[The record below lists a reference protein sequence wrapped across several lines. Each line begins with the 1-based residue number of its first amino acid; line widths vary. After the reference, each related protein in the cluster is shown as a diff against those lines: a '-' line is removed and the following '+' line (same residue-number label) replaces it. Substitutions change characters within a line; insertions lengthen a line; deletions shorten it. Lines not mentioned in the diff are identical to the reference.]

1 MNAIFKSILSV
12 VFVLVFW
19 GCSIPT
25 DFYLQNLTET
35 KKTVKINYKK
45 RMVKELS
52 EGFYGTLSFNYENDI
67 VQPKFFRKNKNLK
80 SLEKKIDSSGATLE
94 INPHSTVRI
103 EKAHNFM
110 WKWYIVDVEID
121 GQKYS
126 IDEIIKKSESIKDD
140 YIFKIE

>member
-94 INPHSTVRI
+94 INPHSTVQI
-103 EKAHNFM
+103 EKTHNFM

>member
-80 SLEKKIDSSGATLE
+80 SLEKKLDSSGTTLE

-103 EKAHNFM
+103 EKTHNFM

>member
-1 MNAIFKSILSV
+1 MNAISKSILSV

-52 EGFYGTLSFNYENDI
+52 KGFYGTLSFNYENDI

-103 EKAHNFM
+103 EKTHNFM

>member
-1 MNAIFKSILSV
+1 MNAIIKGVLSV

-25 DFYLQNLTET
+25 DFYIQNLTET

-52 EGFYGTLSFNYENDI
+52 EGSYGAFSFNYENDI
-67 VQPKFFRKNKNLK
+67 VQPKFFRKTKNLK
-80 SLEKKIDSSGATLE
+80 SLEKKMDSSGVMLE

-103 EKAHNFM
+103 EKTHNFM

-126 IDEIIKKSESIKDD
+126 IDEIAKKSENVKDD

>member
-1 MNAIFKSILSV
+1 
-12 VFVLVFW
+12 
-19 GCSIPT
+19 
-25 DFYLQNLTET
+25 
-35 KKTVKINYKK
+35 
-45 RMVKELS
+45 MVKELS

-94 INPHSTVRI
+94 INPHSTVQI
-103 EKAHNFM
+103 EKTHNFM

>member
-80 SLEKKIDSSGATLE
+80 SLEKKIDSSGTTLE

-103 EKAHNFM
+103 EKTHNFM

>member
-80 SLEKKIDSSGATLE
+80 SLVKKLDSSGTTLE
-94 INPHSTVRI
+94 INPNSTVRI
-103 EKAHNFM
+103 EKTHNFM

>member
-80 SLEKKIDSSGATLE
+80 SLVKKLDSSGTTLE

-103 EKAHNFM
+103 EKTHNFM
-110 WKWYIVDVEID
+110 WKWYIVNVEID

>member
-1 MNAIFKSILSV
+1 
-12 VFVLVFW
+12 
-19 GCSIPT
+19 
-25 DFYLQNLTET
+25 
-35 KKTVKINYKK
+35 
-45 RMVKELS
+45 MVKELS

-103 EKAHNFM
+103 EKTHNFM

-126 IDEIIKKSESIKDD
+126 IDEIIKKSENIKDD